1 MKRTKEDAGQ
11 TKEVI
16 VKTAYE
22 VFKSVGYDKAS
33 LVDIAK
39 NANLTRGAVYWHFK
53 DKQSLYEYVVR
64 WKLREVAQEK
74 ENLLKNEECTLEDVI
89 RNLLKLHMKD
99 DEKYFF
105 INQVVYLKSSHLE
118 LSGIAMEVD
127 DIKRVYFKR
136 LELFIN
142 NKINADGKFDD
153 KLIEKIVSFVYTLFE
168 GVHLYNLQKI
178 RGITLTEEHINL
190 YTEIFMHGFNDII
203 LKREENLK

>member
-11 TKEVI
+11 TKELI

-64 WKLREVAQEK
+64 WKLREVVQEK
-74 ENLLKNEECTLEDVI
+74 EKLFDNEEYNLEDVI
-89 RNLLKLHMKD
+89 RNLLRLHIKD
-99 DEKYFF
+99 NEKYYF
-105 INQVVYLKSSHLE
+105 ISQVIYLKSSHLE
-118 LSGIAMEVD
+118 LSDIAAEVD
-127 DIKRVYFKR
+127 DVRRVYFKK
-136 LELFIN
+136 LESFIN

-153 KLIEKIVSFVYTLFE
+153 KLSERVASFAYTLFE
-168 GVHLYNLQKI
+168 GVYLYNLEKI
-178 RGITLTEEHINL
+178 RGTTLTEDDINL
-190 YTEIFMHGFNDII
+190 YTEIFMQGFNNIV
-203 LKREENLK
+203 LKKENT

>member
-11 TKEVI
+11 TKELV

-64 WKLREVAQEK
+64 WKLREVVQEK
-74 ENLLKNEECTLEDVI
+74 EKLFDNEEYTLEDVI
-89 RNLLKLHMKD
+89 RNLLRLHIKD
-99 DEKYFF
+99 NEKYFF
-105 INQVVYLKSSHLE
+105 ISQVVYLKSSHLE
-118 LSGIAMEVD
+118 LSDIAVEVD
-127 DIKRVYFKR
+127 DVRRVYFKK
-136 LELFIN
+136 LESFIN

-153 KLIEKIVSFVYTLFE
+153 KLSERVTSFAYTLFE
-168 GVHLYNLQKI
+168 GVYLYNLEKI
-178 RGITLTEEHINL
+178 RGTTLTDDDINL
-190 YTEIFMHGFNDII
+190 YTEIFMNGFNNII
-203 LKREENLK
+203 SKRECLK

>member
-11 TKEVI
+11 TKELI

-22 VFKSVGYDKAS
+22 LFKSVGYDKAS

-74 ENLLKNEECTLEDVI
+74 ENLFNGENCTIEDVI

-118 LSGIAMEVD
+118 LSDIAMEVD

-136 LELFIN
+136 LELFIDS
-142 NKINADGKFDD
+142 KINADGKLDY

-178 RGITLTEEHINL
+178 RGIKLTEEHIDL
-190 YTEIFMHGFNDII
+190 YTEIFMQGFNNIV
-203 LKREENLK
+203 LKKENT